1 MSRYTGCLARRR
13 GTGMTV
19 ETPDS
24 GTPDSS
30 VQASVNAGVDTIDA
44 ASEQPPLPS
53 VEATLA
59 EPEGVAT
66 ATADNKPAAVKVTTG
81 RRSARELMD
90 CFEAGQLKSDLPEIY
105 VGDTVRVGVR
115 IREGNK
121 ERVQPYEGVVIAKR
135 HGGLHETITVR
146 RIFQGIGVER
156 VFLLHSPQVASVKVE
171 RRGKVRRAK
180 LFYLRD
186 RVGKATRVK
195 QRFDR

>member
-1 MSRYTGCLARRR
+1 MATEIDPST
-13 GTGMTV
+13 
-19 ETPDS
+19 E
-24 GTPDSS
+24 
-30 VQASVNAGVDTIDA
+30 VDQQTQD
-44 ASEQPPLPS
+44 
-53 VEATLA
+53 A
-59 EPEGVAT
+59 EPQSVDAETSSDSVAAT
-66 ATADNKPAAVKVTTG
+66 ATVKVTTG
-81 RRSARELMD
+81 KLSARALIEE
-90 CFEAGQLKSDLPEIY
+90 FEATQLKSDLPEIY
-105 VGDTVRVGVR
+105 VGDTVKVGVR

-135 HGGLHETITVR
+135 HGGLNQTITVR

-156 VFLLHSPQVASVKVE
+156 VFMLHSPQVASVKVE